1 MAFRF
6 SQALTQKSNWSF
18 SIPRAQLQITT
29 NVITS
34 KRCALK
40 ILTKTVSLSSG
51 TAPTYRGNNIIRSS
65 SRLLLS
71 ESGDPLYS
79 LGSDLKVHEEG
90 QKIPTNWKRF
100 RHKLFN
106 LIPVWAYASEQER
119 ALLKEW
125 IRNST
130 GGNSVCYN
138 ESKATCLHEVH
149 TYWHKVLCLFI
160 AVRRRSYSNKTPQT
174 FVYRFLVPRTRIDNQ
189 L

>member
-1 MAFRF
+1 MGYCAIYYLCAFNFRCLYQIRESWAFLYLFNRTFNTSFNFKKLNWWSFRF

-40 ILTKTVSLSSG
+40 ILTKTVSLSSE

-106 LIPVWAYASEQER
+106 LIPV
-119 ALLKEW
+119 
-125 IRNST
+125 
-130 GGNSVCYN
+130 
-138 ESKATCLHEVH
+138 
-149 TYWHKVLCLFI
+149 
-160 AVRRRSYSNKTPQT
+160 
-174 FVYRFLVPRTRIDNQ
+174 
-189 L
+189 